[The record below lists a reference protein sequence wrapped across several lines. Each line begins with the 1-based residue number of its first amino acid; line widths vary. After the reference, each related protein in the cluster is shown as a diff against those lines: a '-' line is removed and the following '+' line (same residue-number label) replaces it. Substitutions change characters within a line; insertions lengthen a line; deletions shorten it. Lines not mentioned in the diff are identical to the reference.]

1 MTPFKAFSRNRSKA
15 RVYIATLSV
24 SGALLLASCSGGYET
39 EEKVLLTKGLV
50 TEIEEVG
57 TDEYK
62 ITNETAI
69 DDTSGSKVIA
79 HHLSGKIDT
88 LTMQEVREQQ
98 HQGGSTYH
106 SHGMGSVLM
115 HGMMGYYLGR
125 SLSSPINP
133 GVYRDQS
140 TYNRVASSTG
150 RTITNS
156 AVRTTVRRPSSG
168 SSGFGS
174 GRSTRSFGG

>member
-1 MTPFKAFSRNRSKA
+1 MTPFKSFSRSASKA
-15 RVYIATLSV
+15 RVFVAIFSI
-24 SGALLLASCSGGYET
+24 SGALLLTGCGGYET

-50 TEIEEVG
+50 TEVEEVSAG
-57 TDEYK
+57 EYK

-69 DDTSGSKVIA
+69 DDTSGSQVIA

-88 LTMQEVREQQ
+88 LSMEEVRQQQ
-98 HQGGSTYH
+98 HQGGSSYH
-106 SHGMGSVLM
+106 SHGMGNALM
-115 HGMMGYYLGR
+115 YGMMGYYLGR
-125 SLSSPINP
+125 SLSSPVNP
-133 GVYRDQS
+133 GAYRNQS
-140 TYNRVASSTG
+140 TYNRVANSTG

>member
-1 MTPFKAFSRNRSKA
+1 MTPFKSFSRSASKA
-15 RVYIATLSV
+15 RFFVAICSI
-24 SGALLLASCSGGYET
+24 SGALLLTGCGGYET

-50 TEIEEVG
+50 TEVEEVSAG
-57 TDEYK
+57 EYK

-69 DDTSGSKVIA
+69 DDTSGSQVIA

-88 LTMQEVREQQ
+88 LSMEEVRQQQ
-98 HQGGSTYH
+98 HQGGSSYH
-106 SHGMGSVLM
+106 SHGMGSALM
-115 HGMMGYYLGR
+115 YGMMGYYLGR
-125 SLSSPINP
+125 SLSSPVNP
-133 GVYRDQS
+133 GVYRNQS
-140 TYNRVASSTG
+140 TYNRVANSTG